1 MPQKIDPN
9 ITRICK
15 ICGESFH
22 PTARKQFCCNKPKTR
37 RCVICG
43 KPFDITCNT
52 EYKDKQTCSPT
63 CSAKLRKSTLQ
74 NKSKEAIR
82 LCKWCGKPFHPKTP
96 RDVYCHNSHYKK
108 CVICGK
114 EFEIDV
120 RVNPEVKT
128 CSLECKNKL
137 SLQNRDLVEEH
148 KHLVST
154 LQSKYGVDNAMK
166 IPTTIDNIKKTNQ
179 IKYGKDWYTQTD
191 EYKDKVKATSND
203 RYGVDHFLSNCLV
216 IDKRK
221 NTCLQRYGVD
231 NVSKTDS
238 VKDKIK
244 DVWKDKYGLTNVSQ
258 QHISNIE
265 DWQSFQSDPRV
276 YILNNFDHNPSLIEL
291 SSHFGV
297 CLTSIYNNVDLSHNS
312 DIISRCSSKM
322 ENELIDLIHQ
332 IDSNL
337 HVEIHNRSIIRPY
350 ELDIYIPELRLAFE
364 CNPTSTHN
372 SSIPDPWG
380 QSCKSENYHKVK
392 SQMCEERGVRL
403 IHIFGYEWNHK
414 RKILESIIVNALKST
429 PVKIHGRNC
438 VVCEISDKDCHTFL
452 NDNHRQGYS
461 SSAVRLGLHY
471 QNELVSVMTFS
482 KPRMSISSSTD
493 SNIQYELV
501 RFCNKLNTSVVG
513 GASKLFKYFVQNYS
527 PSKIVSYSDYARTS
541 GNLYS
546 MLGFSYVRLSQP
558 GYVWV
563 DTRNDTAYN
572 RMNAQK
578 SNISRFL
585 NDDKID
591 LSMTENDIMVSHGY
605 VKVYDS
611 GSKVWLWS
619 NR

>member
-22 PTARKQFCCNKPKTR
+22 PTARKQFCCNRPKTR
-37 RCVICG
+37 TCVVCG
-43 KPFDITCNT
+43 KLFDIVCNT
-52 EYKDKQTCSPT
+52 DYKDKKTCSSA
-63 CSAKLRKSTLQ
+63 CSAKLRKATLQ
-74 NKSKEAIR
+74 NKSNDTTK
-82 LCKWCGKPFHPKTP
+82 LCKWCGKPFHPMTP
-96 RDVYCHNSHYKK
+96 MDKYCDDIHYKS

-114 EFEIDV
+114 RFEVDV
-120 RVNPEVKT
+120 RRNSEVKT

-148 KHLVST
+148 KNLVAT

-166 IPTTIDNIKKTNQ
+166 LPTAINNMKKTNQ
-179 IKYGKDWYTQTD
+179 TKYGKDWYTQTD
-191 EYKDKVKATSND
+191 EYKDKVKATSKDN
-203 RYGVDHFLSNCLV
+203 YGVDHFLSNNEV
-216 IDKRK
+216 VEKRK
-221 NTCLQRYGVD
+221 ATCLQKYGVD

-244 DVWKDKYGLTNVSQ
+244 NVWQDKYGLTNVSQ
-258 QHISNIE
+258 RHIPNIE
-265 DWQSFQSDPRV
+265 IWQSFQSDPRD
-276 YILNNFDHNPSLIEL
+276 YILGHFDHKPSLTEL
-291 SSHFGV
+291 SSHLGV
-297 CLTSIYNNVDLSHNS
+297 CLTSIYNSLDLSNN
-312 DIISRCSSKM
+312 
-322 ENELIDLIHQ
+322 NELIDFIHQ

-337 HVEIHNRSIIRPY
+337 TVEIHNRSVIRPY

-392 SQMCEERGVRL
+392 SQMCEDCGIRL

-414 RKILESIIVNALKST
+414 RTILESIIVNALKST
-429 PVKIHGRNC
+429 PVKIYGRNC
-438 VVCEISDKDCHTFL
+438 SVCEISDKDCHTFL

-461 SSAVRLGLHY
+461 SSSIRIGLY
-471 QNELVSVMTFS
+471 YENKLVSVMTFS
-482 KPRMSISSSTD
+482 KPRMSISSSANSD
-493 SNIQYELV
+493 IQYELV
-501 RFCNKLNTSVVG
+501 RFCNQLNTTVVG
-513 GASKLFKYFVQNYS
+513 GASKLFKYFIQKYS

-546 MLGFSYVRLSQP
+546 MLGFSFVRLSQP

-578 SNISRFL
+578 ANISIFL
-585 NDDKID
+585 SDDKID

-619 NR
+619 NS